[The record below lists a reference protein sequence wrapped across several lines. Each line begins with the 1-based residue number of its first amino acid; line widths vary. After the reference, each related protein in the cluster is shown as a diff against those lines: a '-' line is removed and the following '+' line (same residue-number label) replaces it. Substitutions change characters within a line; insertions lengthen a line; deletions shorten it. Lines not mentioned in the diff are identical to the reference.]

1 MPTPEHSRP
10 TAAVCGLTVPL
21 TGKPLFLL
29 LCAGYL
35 GSALG
40 FAALQERVF
49 EIPGFKFSG
58 WMTFVTAA
66 TMAVCGMLE
75 RLLTRDLNRVG
86 TLAQY
91 AALSVLTVSGMGL
104 TNLSLNYLTY
114 PTRVIFKSSKLLPTM
129 AVGTLLLGRK
139 YSFLEYVASAGLV
152 TGIVFFTMGD
162 AEARPSFNPIGIVL
176 IVLGIGFDAA
186 TSNYEE
192 RAFFRIAKPASQ
204 AEVVA
209 FSSLFGS
216 FTSLAIV
223 LSFSP
228 DEIPNALAHASK
240 HREQLPYLVISSV
253 CGYVSVSFVLLMI
266 KMYGATVTEMVKSL
280 RKVLTLVISFVL
292 FAHPVTWKYGVGGLF
307 VVISLIATQELQ
319 RRKGGDVKHIPPKDE
334 AAEME
339 PLSEDVELAPMPP
352 SNHEDEGEQ
361 SPNPTKA

>member
-129 AVGTLLLGRK
+129 AVGQHPSEERALARSSPGGHPPPPPQKPRCLLGFSLSSTRRLDSEARLRLRPSAWCPSKVADPTASDPPPPSTSFRLQVGTLLLGRK
-139 YSFLEYVASAGLV
+139 YSFLEYLASAGLV

-162 AEARPSFNPIGIVL
+162 AEARPSLNPAGIVL
-176 IVLGIGFDAA
+176 L
-186 TSNYEE
+186 
-192 RAFFRIAKPASQ
+192 
-204 AEVVA
+204 
-209 FSSLFGS
+209 
-216 FTSLAIV
+216 
-223 LSFSP
+223 
-228 DEIPNALAHASK
+228 IP
-240 HREQLPYLVISSV
+240 
-253 CGYVSVSFVLLMI
+253 
-266 KMYGATVTEMVKSL
+266 
-280 RKVLTLVISFVL
+280 
-292 FAHPVTWKYGVGGLF
+292 
-307 VVISLIATQELQ
+307 
-319 RRKGGDVKHIPPKDE
+319 
-334 AAEME
+334 
-339 PLSEDVELAPMPP
+339 
-352 SNHEDEGEQ
+352 
-361 SPNPTKA
+361 

>member
-129 AVGTLLLGRK
+129 AVGQH
-139 YSFLEYVASAGLV
+139 
-152 TGIVFFTMGD
+152 
-162 AEARPSFNPIGIVL
+162 PS
-176 IVLGIGFDAA
+176 
-186 TSNYEE
+186 EE
-192 RAFFRIAKPASQ
+192 RALARSSPGGHPPPPPQKPRCLLGFSLSSTRRLGSEARLRLRPSAWCPSKVADPTASDPPPP
-204 AEVVA
+204 
-209 FSSLFGS
+209 S
-216 FTSLAIV
+216 TSL
-223 LSFSP
+223 
-228 DEIPNALAHASK
+228 H
-240 HREQLPYLVISSV
+240 LP
-253 CGYVSVSFVLLMI
+253 
-266 KMYGATVTEMVKSL
+266 
-280 RKVLTLVISFVL
+280 
-292 FAHPVTWKYGVGGLF
+292 P
-307 VVISLIATQELQ
+307 
-319 RRKGGDVKHIPPKDE
+319 
-334 AAEME
+334 
-339 PLSEDVELAPMPP
+339 PP
-352 SNHEDEGEQ
+352 STSRWAPCCSGG
-361 SPNPTKA
+361 STPSSSTLRRRGS